1 MPMMNGGASALGR
14 LVEQLTARQVPGIS
28 VAVVAPGG
36 ATEFLDAGV
45 ADLADDRPVTPGTLY
60 LWFSMTKIVT
70 ATAVLKLAEDGF
82 LSLEDPVEKFMPGF
96 PRPRS
101 DWPRVRVRHLLSHSA
116 GLANPMPL
124 RWVHLASDGGR
135 DPREFATELLAKH
148 DRLRFPAGSEA
159 VYSNLGY
166 IALGELIALAAG
178 RSYEDYVRAAI
189 LDPLS
194 MADTG
199 FSYPVEADQV
209 AATGY
214 QPRFAPMTPL
224 LRLLLPKGIVGDR
237 EGRFVSFHRFNV
249 DGASYGG
256 LLGPVHD
263 AARFMAI
270 HLNGGELEGVR
281 LLSPDSVRAMQTLQV
296 EGRKLDVGYG
306 WFRRKAD
313 RAAAEF
319 WEHLGGGAG
328 FWSMMRIYPK
338 EGLGVLTMGNAT
350 SYDHNAVAE
359 AGRRLAGTK

>member
-1 MPMMNGGASALGR
+1 MVNGGASALR
-14 LVEQLTARQVPGIS
+14 RVVEQLTARQVPGIS
-28 VAVVAPGG
+28 AAVVAPGG
-36 ATEFLDAGV
+36 VTELLDAGV
-45 ADLADDRPVTPGTLY
+45 ADLADERPVTPGTLY

-82 LSLEDPVEKFMPGF
+82 LSLDDPVEKFLPGF

-101 DWPRVRVRHLLSHSA
+101 DWPRVRVHHLLSHSA

-124 RWVHLASDGGR
+124 RWVHLASDAGR

-148 DRLRFPAGSEA
+148 DRLRFPAGSKA

-166 IALGELIALAAG
+166 IALGELIAVAAG
-178 RSYEDYVRAAI
+178 RSYEAYVRTAI
-189 LDPLS
+189 LEPLS

-214 QPRFAPMTPL
+214 QARFAPMTPL

-237 EGRFVSFHRFNV
+237 EGRFVAFHRFNV

-256 LLGPVHD
+256 LLGPVRD
-263 AARFMAI
+263 AARFMAV

-296 EGRKLDVGYG
+296 KGPKLDVGYG

-313 RAAAEF
+313 RVAAEF

-338 EGLGVLTMGNAT
+338 EGLGVVTMGNAT

-359 AGRRLAGTK
+359 AARRRAGTE